1 MATIFGNKTNKDFNK
16 WWDVWRDIPFSLRMV
31 KVMCKQA
38 FIAGKVSESEDVVI
52 LRKQLQESYTTLNRL
67 TKSLSAVQTKVY
79 NEMGSLTTFM
89 LDIDKQYAAGDI

>member
-38 FIAGKVSESEDVVI
+38 FIAGKISESEDVVI
-52 LRKQLQESYTTLNRL
+52 LRKQLEESYRALDLLVEN
-67 TKSLSAVQTKVY
+67 LSAVQTKTY
-79 NEMGSLTTFM
+79 KEMGDLTIFM
-89 LDIDKQYAAGDI
+89 LDIDRQYAEGKI